1 LVNTNSFKKY
11 FDGKLIVKYIKS
23 NFSDSAYSLSNLLIA
38 SLDGFFLNILLVR
51 FLTLEDLGNY
61 KIFFAI
67 INILIITSINGLNAS
82 VTKAV
87 AKKYRIFFIKAT
99 KISTL
104 FSFIGSVILVILAF
118 TYYKSSDIKIAL
130 LFASAVIPVYFGF
143 NIWESYLYGEKQFK
157 KILIFNAILA
167 VVRFL
172 VCGLILFFYKNYLFT
187 ILAYILIVAV
197 FNVIFYFT
205 IYRKIKYDKVE
216 VQTEKEL
223 IKHGANLT
231 GSSTISVIAS
241 NVERLILEGV
251 ANAATVGIY
260 SIVNIFPS
268 FIKNGLKNLII
279 VPTVKLAARPE
290 KDNRRILKRAIFI
303 LLAVGIIIFVIFWFI
318 TPWLLRFFF
327 KVEDQQTILYGQLIM
342 VPIIFLPIN
351 LTIKYMASYQGS
363 GSSIL
368 KLSPFLEGIKVA
380 LFAVFIPF
388 FKINGIIIAL
398 VLGEIISFIILV
410 TWFFIS
416 NKKFDVK

>member
-1 LVNTNSFKKY
+1 MVNTNSFKKY